1 MSSTVSNEEIIDN
14 LTKDLKR
21 TYVKDNDTN
30 INIIELPSSSS
41 NKDELNN
48 NMTETRDYL
57 CSEVED
63 ENTVPDTNQENKQN
77 VDDIEIIDENS
88 LQDRDASLNDK
99 EKENFMK
106 EALKYKSDGN
116 DLFKKGNYFESVI
129 LYSKGL
135 QICPLTYSN
144 DRSILYANRAASKHK
159 LDRKESAIEDC
170 TKAINL
176 NSNYL
181 RAYLRRAM
189 LYEEMD
195 KLDEAL
201 EDYKKILELDPKNND
216 ALSASMK
223 LPHKI
228 NERNE
233 KLKVEMLDKLKDLGN
248 MVLKPF
254 GYSTNNF
261 KMTKDPNSGG
271 YSINFVQNT

>member
-99 EKENFMK
+99 EKEVNT
-106 EALKYKSDGN
+106 
-116 DLFKKGNYFESVI
+116 LFVNKKNSFVI
-129 LYSKGL
+129 VFTIFIIISEFYERSFKI
-135 QICPLTYSN
+135 QIRWK
-144 DRSILYANRAASKHK
+144 RSIQKR
-159 LDRKESAIEDC
+159 
-170 TKAINL
+170 
-176 NSNYL
+176 
-181 RAYLRRAM
+181 
-189 LYEEMD
+189 
-195 KLDEAL
+195 
-201 EDYKKILELDPKNND
+201 
-216 ALSASMK
+216 
-223 LPHKI
+223 
-228 NERNE
+228 
-233 KLKVEMLDKLKDLGN
+233 
-248 MVLKPF
+248 
-254 GYSTNNF
+254 
-261 KMTKDPNSGG
+261 
-271 YSINFVQNT
+271 